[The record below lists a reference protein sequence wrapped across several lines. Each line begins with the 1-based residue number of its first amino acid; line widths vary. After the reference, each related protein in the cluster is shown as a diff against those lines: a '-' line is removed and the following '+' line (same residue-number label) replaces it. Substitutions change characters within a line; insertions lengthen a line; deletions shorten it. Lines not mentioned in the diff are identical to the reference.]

1 MNSISQLFSGTPF
14 DNKYIAFIIIVW
26 SLLIKGL
33 GLWKSA
39 RNKQRNWFILLL
51 VVNTVG
57 ILELIYI
64 KFFQNNLNN
73 VKSEVKRINNK
84 K

>member
-1 MNSISQLFSGTPF
+1 MNNLSQLFSGTPF
-14 DNKYIAFIIIVW
+14 DNKYLAFIIIIW
-26 SLLIKGL
+26 SLIIKGL

-39 RNKQRNWFILLL
+39 RNKQRNWFIVLL

-64 KFFQNNLNN
+64 KFFQKNLNN
-73 VKSEVKRINNK
+73 YDIKITKNK